1 MRTTIAILSFLF
13 VSLLAQDASAAV
25 KYKRYPH
32 CPEGPVT
39 MATCEC
45 HIGTTG
51 HFHYC
56 HAGQFCHSLNGA
68 CRP

>member
-1 MRTTIAILSFLF
+1 MRIAIVLLSFLF
-13 VSLLAQDASAAV
+13 VPLLAQDASAAM

-39 MATCEC
+39 MVTCEC

-51 HFHYC
+51 RFHYC
-56 HAGQFCHSLNGA
+56 HAGHFCHSLDGS